1 MRKRTKPIR
10 VFKFA
15 ENSRYMRSDKRHC
28 EIKFDNHDGITFSF
42 TRYNQNYNISM
53 HRDDV
58 DEFLNWYQI
67 EHAFK
72 RRQEKYSSEE
82 KK

>member
-1 MRKRTKPIR
+1 MSDRTKPIR
-10 VFKFA
+10 VFRFA
-15 ENSRYMRSDKRHC
+15 ENSRYQLSKHRTCD
-28 EIKFDNHDGITFSF
+28 ITFDDRNGITFAF
-42 TRYNQNYNISM
+42 ERYGQTNRVSM

-72 RRQEKYSSEE
+72 RRQERHSDEE
-82 KK
+82 K

>member
-1 MRKRTKPIR
+1 MKPRTKPIR
-10 VFKFA
+10 IFRFA
-15 ENSRYMRSDKRHC
+15 ENSRYMRSERRHC
-28 EIKFDNHDGITFSF
+28 EIKFDDRDGITFSF
-42 TRYNQNYNISM
+42 TRYGQNYNISM

-72 RRQEKYSSEE
+72 RRQEKYASEE
-82 KK
+82 K

>member
-15 ENSRYMRSDKRHC
+15 ENTRYQISKHRTC
-28 EIKFDNHDGITFSF
+28 EIKFDERNGITFSF
-42 TRYNQNYNISM
+42 ERYGQTYNISM

-58 DEFLNWYQI
+58 DEFLNWYQN
-67 EHAFK
+67 ETAFK
-72 RRQEKYSSEE
+72 RCQEKYSTEE
-82 KK
+82 KQ